1 MCATDSLHA
10 GFRQAEVLYLAL
22 ANQVF
27 HRRRHIFDGHRWVD
41 TVLVEQV
48 DGLDLEPFQRSF
60 DDLPDVRQPA
70 VKAALLAG
78 IAVESELRR
87 DHDFIAEG
95 SESFTDEF
103 LIGEG
108 TINLSCIEEGDAFFH
123 SRTDDGN
130 HLLLFSSRAIAKAHA
145 HAAEAEG

>member
-1 MCATDSLHA
+1 M
-10 GFRQAEVLYLAL
+10 
-22 ANQVF
+22 
-27 HRRRHIFDGHRWVD
+27 
-41 TVLVEQV
+41 LVEQV